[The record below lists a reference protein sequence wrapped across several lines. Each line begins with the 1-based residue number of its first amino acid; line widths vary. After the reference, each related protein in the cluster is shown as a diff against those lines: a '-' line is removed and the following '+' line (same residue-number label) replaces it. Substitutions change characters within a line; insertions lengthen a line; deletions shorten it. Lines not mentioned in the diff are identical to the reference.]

1 MDPNELN
8 VRKDRIFDLIVRC
21 YIETAEPVGSRVL
34 SRRSDL
40 GLSPASIRN
49 VMADLEEQ
57 GFLRQPHTSA
67 GRVPT
72 DQGYRYWVDSLMGQ
86 EELSAEEKEMVL
98 GEIERVRTV
107 EALAERISRLISEMT
122 QNAALV
128 YMTHLKRVTF
138 MNHLLEE
145 LVQAQRIA
153 EFLEEEAGLFIEGT
167 SRICGQPE
175 FQDLR
180 KLRTLLE
187 ALDEKNQL
195 LQMLLGEL
203 SATGVRVRIGRE
215 NENGSLEDVSLVV
228 KDCYVGGVPVG
239 GVAVVGPT
247 RMDYPKVCAI
257 VDFVADSVTEAVK
270 RF

>member
-1 MDPNELN
+1 MANIETGVDKLVALVAREKKIEVGEAAKRLN
-8 VRKDRIFDLIVRC
+8 VD
-21 YIETAEPVGSRVL
+21 TAVV
-34 SRRSDL
+34 
-40 GLSPASIRN
+40 
-49 VMADLEEQ
+49 
-57 GFLRQPHTSA
+57 
-67 GRVPT
+67 
-72 DQGYRYWVDSLMGQ
+72 Q
-86 EELSAEEKEMVL
+86 EW
-98 GEIERVRTV
+98 
-107 EALAERISRLISEMT
+107 
-122 QNAALV
+122 
-128 YMTHLKRVTF
+128 
-138 MNHLLEE
+138 
-145 LVQAQRIA
+145 A